1 MNTFTKFAL
10 VVCLIF
16 QLSVITFGQ
25 VDDSLQTGIFKKG
38 DWELNF
44 SASIGNLTTT
54 SKSSTT
60 GAYGSYSN
68 DNSTSI
74 FYLQLGVIPA
84 YFVTDGLAIEPEIN
98 ILFQNQENINS
109 KPSFSFL
116 VNLSYN
122 FNIPNKNFAP
132 YIRAGYGISNSLQ
145 VPAVI
150 GGLAR
155 VSDKLDISILNA
167 GVGFKVSISNHL
179 LLRTELN
186 YRRYSYKI
194 EDSYFD
200 YKSSYDYKLTSVSG
214 IFGFSVL
221 L

>member
-167 GVGFKVSISNHL
+167 GVGFKVHL